1 MDILAAMTH
10 MKSLKPRVENSRSID
25 DYQVEEHIGH
35 LLRRAHQRASSIF
48 QSYMGHVQITPTQ
61 FAALTKLRDEGELS
75 QNHLGRLTAMDPAT
89 IQGVTRRL
97 IDRGLVQI
105 RPDETDKRRMLLR
118 LTDTGLELTE
128 DIIPFGFDITDDTLD
143 PLSPE
148 EQELFLRLLTKI
160 S

>member
-128 DIIPFGFDITDDTLD
+128 DIIPFGFDITDDTLE

>member
-1 MDILAAMTH
+1 MLADMTN
-10 MKSLKPRVENSRSID
+10 MKSLKPRVKNDRPID
-25 DYQVEEHIGH
+25 DYVVQDQIGH

-105 RPDETDKRRMLLR
+105 RPDETDRRRMLLR
-118 LTDTGLELTE
+118 LTEAGLELTE
-128 DIIPFGFDITDDTLD
+128 DIIPYGFDITDDTLE
-143 PLSPE
+143 PLTE
-148 EQELFLRLLTKI
+148 DEQELFLALLKKI

>member
-1 MDILAAMTH
+1 MLADMTN
-10 MKSLKPRVENSRSID
+10 MKSLKPRVENDRPID
-25 DYQVEEHIGH
+25 DYVVQDQIGH

-105 RPDETDKRRMLLR
+105 RPDETDRRRMLLR
-118 LTDTGLELTE
+118 LTEAGLELTE
-128 DIIPFGFDITDDTLD
+128 DIIPYGFDITDDTLE
-143 PLSPE
+143 PLTE
-148 EQELFLRLLTKI
+148 DEQELFLALLKKI

>member
-1 MDILAAMTH
+1 MLADMTN
-10 MKSLKPRVENSRSID
+10 MKSLKPRVENDRPID
-25 DYQVEEHIGH
+25 DYVVQDQIGH

-105 RPDETDKRRMLLR
+105 RPDETDRRRMLLR
-118 LTDTGLELTE
+118 LTEAGLELTE
-128 DIIPFGFDITDDTLD
+128 DIIPYGFDITDDTLE
-143 PLSPE
+143 PLTEE
-148 EQELFLRLLTKI
+148 EQELFLALLKKI